1 MRKINMNE
9 SIREFEKAAFRSFW
23 DDGLLDLMVGAV
35 ILMVG
40 ISWWQDI
47 AVLGAIFPAVCASMW
62 YPLRKRLVEP
72 RMGYVEFSGDREL
85 KVRSFRYG
93 LFAFF
98 TGTMAFGVVVF
109 VLWRGDVLPSPA
121 EWIAGFPLVLIAI
134 PAVFF
139 ALFTKCR
146 RFAVYALFLFMA
158 GVEVIY
164 QGWEPH
170 VGLIASGIFITVVGI
185 VILAKFLTRYTAQ
198 PPETP

>member
-1 MRKINMNE
+1 MSTSLKKLE
-9 SIREFEKAAFRSFW
+9 SRAFRSFW
-23 DDGLLDLMVGAV
+23 NDGLLDLMVGLV
-35 ILMVG
+35 VLIMG
-40 ISWWQDI
+40 ISWWQDV

-72 RMGYVEFSGDREL
+72 RIGYVEFTGEREL
-85 KVRSFRYG
+85 KVRSFRHG

-98 TGTMAFGVVVF
+98 TGTMAFGLVIY
-109 VLWRGDVLPSPA
+109 VLWNGDVLPGPA

-139 ALFTKCR
+139 ALFTSCR
-146 RFAVYALFLFMA
+146 RYAVYALVLFLA

-170 VGLIASGIFITVVGI
+170 VGMIASGVFITVAGLI
-185 VILAKFLTRYTAQ
+185 ILVRFLSHYPPQ

>member
-1 MRKINMNE
+1 MNDT
-9 SIREFEKAAFRSFW
+9 IKEFEKNAFRAFW
-23 DDGLLDLMVGAV
+23 SDGLLDLMLGLA
-35 ILMVG
+35 ILMIG

-47 AVLGAIFPAVCASMW
+47 AVIGAIFPPVCVSMW
-62 YPLRKRLVEP
+62 YLLRARLIEP

-98 TGTMAFGVVVF
+98 AGTMAFGVVVF
-109 VLWRGDVLPSPA
+109 VLWKGEVLPSQA
-121 EWIAGFPLVLIAI
+121 EWIAGLPLVLIAT
-134 PAVFF
+134 PVAFF
-139 ALFTKCR
+139 ALFTQCR
-146 RFAVYALFLFMA
+146 RYAVYALFLFLA

-170 VGLIASGIFITVVGI
+170 VGLIASGIFITVVGL
-185 VILAKFLTRYTAQ
+185 VVLAKFLSHYPAQ